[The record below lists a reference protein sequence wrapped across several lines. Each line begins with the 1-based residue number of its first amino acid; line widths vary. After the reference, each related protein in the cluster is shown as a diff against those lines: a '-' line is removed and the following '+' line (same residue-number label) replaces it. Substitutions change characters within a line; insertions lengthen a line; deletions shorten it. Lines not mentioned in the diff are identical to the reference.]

1 MNMKRVHANHII
13 AELTRRLADRDEELD
28 KHLCRIHK
36 LEEDAEDD
44 CSCIETQRVEIT
56 RLKALCQEPVDKPHQ
71 TNCPSLEAAVALE
84 QKFHAVGW
92 AARTVTLREVRDY
105 PGKAWR

>member
-44 CSCIETQRVEIT
+44 CSCIENQRVEIT
-56 RLKALCQEPVDKPHQ
+56 RLKALCQESRATAIEDCVSIFLQQHERVRQANLPKR
-71 TNCPSLEAAVALE
+71 CCCEL
-84 QKFHAVGW
+84 
-92 AARTVTLREVRDY
+92 LRYR
-105 PGKAWR
+105 